1 MQNILELVRQKWTAL
16 KNIYEKEKSS
26 KIWQQI
32 IVCNLFVE
40 C

>member
-1 MQNILELVRQKWTAL
+1 MQNILEWGDKKGTTP

-32 IVCNLFVE
+32 IVCSIFVE